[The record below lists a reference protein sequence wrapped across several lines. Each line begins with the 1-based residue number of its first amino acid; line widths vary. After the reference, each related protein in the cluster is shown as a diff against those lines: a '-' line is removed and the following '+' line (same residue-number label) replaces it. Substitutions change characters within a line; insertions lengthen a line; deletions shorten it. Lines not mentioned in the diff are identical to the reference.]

1 MDNFKIFTFFY
12 SRTPTQCGEQNAPQL
27 MPPRLNLLTKRWSPF
42 DLPILPFL
50 APRVFQPWPWKGHRV
65 YSGTAQAAQQK
76 SEAVREAYEDLP
88 LENDGGG
95 SRSAGSTSQIQRPK
109 RGVYKERH
117 DCNRALSNDANDE
130 VHSLQQLKECSGGSV
145 ESQYLDAESY
155 EISGEEFRRKYE
167 AIWGRRR
174 KRPRERSRNIDVL
187 PLGSVSSAISD
198 EDDFS
203 RRYEE
208 IWSPQI
214 KKPPLT
220 LPVRRVQGDR
230 KQPETTRHARP
241 QSINFTY
248 FFSKRGFKRR
258 YEALAKE
265 RARQQWVDEKKL
277 LTTWKTRSRLQDR
290 ARNIP
295 DSRPKF
301 ARHRPYVSSK
311 IYTSFRPWHRRFAIL
326 NLRHEALMRGLRP
339 PRHGF
344 KPTSKF
350 PATFLR
356 DLMNKGNSHG
366 LYLIWTKF
374 RPRRKMEIWPELMI
388 KALQSRP
395 NKVLKIIAGTYFQEP
410 FPPPYA
416 LSDCLNYVVS
426 YFLGGTISPSRTLVR
441 NMLNSIF
448 GLLRI
453 GPEDYLHISQRSA
466 YLLLSHAAH
475 ADPYHLKKLYKIMA
489 EINHP
494 LHENTL
500 MQFAYHLAKAKET
513 DTALEIIRKLKN
525 YGSDFNT
532 PQMLSLCSTVLDRSF
547 RGPDTSLSDSDIFE
561 YMLEWGMQPNI
572 ITYNVLVKNSVDIG
586 NNSTAW
592 QIHDMMI
599 ESGIEPDAYTY
610 SILLN
615 DSKERMDSEAIEA
628 VMDLVRKKNLR
639 SAYIVNDVLDAIF
652 LLHQQRTKKHDQP
665 SEPQAA
671 FYHML
676 KVYMENFRIEPLA
689 RIIPWISEMPSNI
702 QRPESPLIPQDE
714 LESPP
719 APTRILMITAF
730 LYGSPDPWTVRHF
743 YDHFRHLSSTG
754 DPVIADFLQ
763 TTHIWNS
770 VLMAFGKFP
779 DTLGDC
785 TAVIGD
791 MLAPVKAAHENE
803 DPLKQASSQTDESFE
818 TQSRTE
824 ISKDG
829 VETSRF
835 KPMVEFGPARDSL
848 PQLLGTPEEQ
858 PRKPHIPP
866 KPDVYTWSL
875 LLKIFMKHKQTRAAE
890 KVFTM
895 MQEKGVE
902 PNISTWT
909 SLAMGYARLQD
920 TENAV
925 DVLTRMDR
933 AGFGADA
940 RSLAFIFKIRDRR
953 GLLEA
958 MREKGNKE
966 LNPGA
971 EFLGQLQNDMRS
983 MRENE
988 QSRALDA
995 DEDEGDF
1002 VLWDLEDDTED
1013 RTIGRTADKSDTRE
1027 EVDDNVE
1034 TSWEQEPEYHG
1045 KE

>member
-1 MDNFKIFTFFY
+1 MK
-12 SRTPTQCGEQNAPQL
+12 
-27 MPPRLNLLTKRWSPF
+27 
-42 DLPILPFL
+42 
-50 APRVFQPWPWKGHRV
+50 
-65 YSGTAQAAQQK
+65 
-76 SEAVREAYEDLP
+76 
-88 LENDGGG
+88 NDGGG
-95 SRSAGSTSQIQRPK
+95 SQLAGSTSQIQKPK
-109 RGVYKERH
+109 QGVYKERH
-117 DCNRALSNDANDE
+117 DSNLPLSSDANDE
-130 VHSLQQLKECSGGSV
+130 LYSLQQLKEYPGGSV
-145 ESQYLDAESY
+145 NGQYLDAES
-155 EISGEEFRRKYE
+155 SGFSGGDFRRKRE
-167 AIWGRRR
+167 AVWGRRSR
-174 KRPRERSRNIDVL
+174 KRTPELLRSTDVL
-187 PLGSVSSAISD
+187 PPGPASSAISED
-198 EDDFS
+198 EDFS

-208 IWSPQI
+208 IWGPRI
-214 KKPPLT
+214 KKSPLT
-220 LPVRRVQGDR
+220 LPIRRVQGNQ
-230 KQPETTRHARP
+230 KQPETIKPARP
-241 QSINFTY
+241 KSINFTY
-248 FFSKRGFKRR
+248 FFSKRGFKRK
-258 YEALAKE
+258 YEALAKV
-265 RARQQWVDEKKL
+265 RAHQQWVDEKKL
-277 LTTWKTRSRLQDR
+277 LAAWRTRSRLQDR

-295 DSRPKF
+295 DTRPKF
-301 ARHRPYVSSK
+301 ARHRPYVSSEL
-311 IYTSFRPWHRRFAIL
+311 YASFRSWHRRFAIL
-326 NLRHEALMRGLRP
+326 NLRHEVLARGLRP

-356 DLMNKGNSHG
+356 ELMNKGNSQG
-366 LYLIWTKF
+366 LHLIWKKF
-374 RPRRKMEIWPELMI
+374 SPRRKMEIWPELMI

-395 NKVLKIIAGTYFQEP
+395 NKVLKIIAGTYFKEP

-416 LSDCLNYVVS
+416 LSDCLNYIVS
-426 YFLGGTISPSRTLVR
+426 YFLDGPTPPSRSLVR

-453 GPEDYLHISQRSA
+453 GPEDYLHISQSSA
-466 YLLLSHAAH
+466 HLLLSHAAH

-494 LHENTL
+494 LHGNTL

-513 DTALEIIRKLKN
+513 DTALEILQKLKN

-532 PQMLSLCSTVLDRSF
+532 PRMLSLCSTVLDRSF
-547 RGPDTSLSDSDIFE
+547 RGPDTSLSDSEIFE

-586 NNSTAW
+586 NSSTAW

-610 SILLN
+610 STLLN

-628 VMDLVRKKNLR
+628 VMDTVRKKGLR

-652 LLHQQRTKKHDQP
+652 LLYQQRAKKHDKH

-676 KVYMENFRIEPLA
+676 KVYMENFRIESLA
-689 RIIPWISEMPSNI
+689 RIIPWISEVPSNI
-702 QRPESPLIPQDE
+702 QRPETPPIPQDE
-714 LESPP
+714 LEHPP
-719 APTRILMITAF
+719 VPTQILMITAF

-743 YDHFRHLSSTG
+743 YNHFRHLSSTG
-754 DPVIADFLQ
+754 DPIITDFLQ

-770 VLMAFGKFP
+770 VLMAFDKFP

-791 MLAPVKAAHENE
+791 MLAPVKVTHEDE
-803 DPLKQASSQTDESFE
+803 DPLKQESSPADEGFE
-818 TQSRTE
+818 TQLRVE

-829 VETSRF
+829 AETSRF
-835 KPMVEFGPARDSL
+835 KPVVDFSPDRDSL
-848 PQLLGTPEEQ
+848 TQLLGAPEEL

-875 LLKIFMKHKQTRAAE
+875 LLKIFMKHQQTRAAE

-925 DVLTRMDR
+925 DVLTRMER

-940 RSLAFIFKIRDRR
+940 RSLAFMFKIRDRR

-958 MREKGNKE
+958 MRRKGNKD

-983 MRENE
+983 LRDHE

-1013 RTIGRTADKSDTRE
+1013 RTIRRTADKSDTRE
-1027 EVDDNVE
+1027 DVDDNVE
-1034 TSWEQEPEYHG
+1034 TS
-1045 KE
+1045 